1 MVHPAVPIV
10 NRRKRTRQADTAAP
24 LVIYSDSDW
33 SSDFSVS
40 GCVAYFRGCAVSWFA
55 KTQKSVSLSSAEAEY
70 YGASLAAKQGVW
82 LREVLKD
89 LGFEQVGPTPLVL
102 DSKSAID
109 MTLDPVA
116 FRKTKHILR
125 AANFLRDLVAR
136 RVFKA
141 QHIAGTMMVADL
153 LTKPLPRQT
162 FIHLLALLLQP
173 PV

>member
-1 MVHPAVPIV
+1 M
-10 NRRKRTRQADTAAP
+10 
-24 LVIYSDSDW
+24 
-33 SSDFSVS
+33 
-40 GCVAYFRGCAVSWFA
+40 
-55 KTQKSVSLSSAEAEY
+55 
-70 YGASLAAKQGVW
+70 
-82 LREVLKD
+82 
-89 LGFEQVGPTPLVL
+89 GPTPLVL

>member
-1 MVHPAVPIV
+1 M
-10 NRRKRTRQADTAAP
+10 
-24 LVIYSDSDW
+24 
-33 SSDFSVS
+33 
-40 GCVAYFRGCAVSWFA
+40 
-55 KTQKSVSLSSAEAEY
+55 
-70 YGASLAAKQGVW
+70 AAKEGVW

>member
-1 MVHPAVPIV
+1 MYVTP
-10 NRRKRTRQADTAAP
+10 TATGR
-24 LVIYSDSDW
+24 LFS
-33 SSDFSVS
+33 SVS

-70 YGASLAAKQGVW
+70 YGASLAAKEGVW